1 MKLSCVRIG
10 PFTSDAHNALKKCAL
25 DKDAAIVVAEALRKN
40 EKFEELG
47 QGEWQCIIG
56 KKFSASLTY
65 DTGVLFFFDLTKHF
79 KSVLVFKS
87 G

>member
-1 MKLSCVRIG
+1 ML
-10 PFTSDAHNALKKCAL
+10 
-25 DKDAAIVVAEALRKN
+25 AECLRKN

-65 DTGVLFFFDLTKHF
+65 DTGVLCFFDLTKQW
-79 KSVLVFKS
+79 KSILVFKS